1 VVSAMTFSW
10 TDNLIQ
16 PRRLI
21 KKWTENNRLEE
32 QWVDHNLVHE
42 IVL

>member
-1 VVSAMTFSW
+1 MSEVKYNVDVVSAMTFSW

-21 KKWTENNRLEE
+21 KK
-32 QWVDHNLVHE
+32 
-42 IVL
+42 